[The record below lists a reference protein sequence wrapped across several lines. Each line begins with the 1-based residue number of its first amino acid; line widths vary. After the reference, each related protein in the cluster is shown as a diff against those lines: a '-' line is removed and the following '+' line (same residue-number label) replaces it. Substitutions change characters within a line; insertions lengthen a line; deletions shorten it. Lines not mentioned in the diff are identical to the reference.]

1 MTKIN
6 KFVLFA
12 LIIMAI
18 LTSCENSSKDTQ
30 YIYVDQNKID
40 LWNGYIQDLG
50 VDSVKKR
57 TIILFSR
64 SADCRKY
71 ENEIRW
77 WDSNISNL
85 HDTDVV
91 LIILEKYTNYFKS
104 VKNVLNVQIPTYQ
117 DEYFTAIENNMIP
130 FAPSKIFIDYEKK
143 RIVMGKMGTIQ
154 SIKNFLDIAYAS

>member
-1 MTKIN
+1 MIKIN
-6 KFVLFA
+6 RFVLFA

-40 LWNGYIQDLG
+40 LWNGYIEDLG

-91 LIILEKYTNYFKS
+91 LIIWGF
-104 VKNVLNVQIPTYQ
+104 
-117 DEYFTAIENNMIP
+117 FC
-130 FAPSKIFIDYEKK
+130 
-143 RIVMGKMGTIQ
+143 IQ
-154 SIKNFLDIAYAS
+154 LINQ